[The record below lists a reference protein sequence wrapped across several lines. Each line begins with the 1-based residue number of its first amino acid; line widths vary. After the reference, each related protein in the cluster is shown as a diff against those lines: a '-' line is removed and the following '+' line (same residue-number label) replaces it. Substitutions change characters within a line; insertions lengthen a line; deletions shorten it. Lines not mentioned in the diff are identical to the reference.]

1 MEYAKEFENLLKENN
16 IRAEIDLSSDSFGK
30 KIRNAKLEKIPY
42 LAVIGKKE
50 VESNCVTLESRTG
63 SLGAL
68 SKDEILKKLL
78 EETKERR

>member
-1 MEYAKEFENLLKENN
+1 MSMANGTSGKTRRFAGSAKT
-16 IRAEIDLSSDSFGK
+16 
-30 KIRNAKLEKIPY
+30 EKIPY

-50 VESNCVTLESRTG
+50 VESGTATLESRSG

-78 EETKERR
+78 EEIEERK